1 MTQPLSFSELC
12 KNSRADTRTHVHTDI
27 RRTRQREEGKK
38 KKYTTAEFSD
48 KSDQQFSLFFFSL
61 KLQLQAFYFF
71 ELNTPRFMVKWSGDS
86 LITRMARNCKI
97 KVLGWVSPLFFLKL
111 LNNTH
116 RNKSQVSSFFF
127 VPLPVY
133 FSPQEN
139 NTHTHTHTETM
150 KKKKRSTKERPFAI
164 ACTFIL
170 KVASLQYICS
180 CVSQS
185 GHRLPQR
192 KNNGK
197 RLKCETR
204 SLDLSSVPF
213 LFSF

>member
-1 MTQPLSFSELC
+1 MRKKNLPVFIYQLVSSASLSFFFLLPSMTQPLSFSELC

-97 KVLGWVSPLFFLKL
+97 KVLGWVSPL
-111 LNNTH
+111 
-116 RNKSQVSSFFF
+116 SSFFF
-127 VPLPVY
+127 VPLPVF

-139 NTHTHTHTETM
+139 NTHTHAHRNSE
-150 KKKKRSTKERPFAI
+150 KKKTINEGA
-164 ACTFIL
+164 T
-170 KVASLQYICS
+170 IC
-180 CVSQS
+180 
-185 GHRLPQR
+185 
-192 KNNGK
+192 N
-197 RLKCETR
+197 
-204 SLDLSSVPF
+204 SVYF
-213 LFSF
+213 YFEGC

>member
-1 MTQPLSFSELC
+1 MRKKNLPVFIYQLVSSASLSFFFLLPSMTQPLSFSELC

-127 VPLPVY
+127 VPLPVF

-139 NTHTHTHTETM
+139 NTHTHAHRNSE
-150 KKKKRSTKERPFAI
+150 KKKTINEGA
-164 ACTFIL
+164 T
-170 KVASLQYICS
+170 IC
-180 CVSQS
+180 
-185 GHRLPQR
+185 
-192 KNNGK
+192 N
-197 RLKCETR
+197 
-204 SLDLSSVPF
+204 SVYF
-213 LFSF
+213 YFEGC